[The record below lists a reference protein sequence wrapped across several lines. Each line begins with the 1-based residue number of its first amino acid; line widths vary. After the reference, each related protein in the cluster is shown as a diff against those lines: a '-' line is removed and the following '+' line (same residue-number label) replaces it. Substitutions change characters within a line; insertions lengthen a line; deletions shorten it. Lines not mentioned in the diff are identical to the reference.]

1 MINFFLRLNT
11 KRFRAMGGYTHGIG
25 LREVDI
31 F

>member
-11 KRFRAMGGYTHGIG
+11 KRFRAIGGYTQSFR